1 MAKKGQAFKRYS
13 EEFKLRALD
22 MYEQGEMS
30 YRAIAKTRFTI
41 INQLRKN
48 LLSVSQKKISFK
60 PLKNTVG
67 FITMYGFV
75 QLIQRI

>member
-1 MAKKGQAFKRYS
+1 
-13 EEFKLRALD
+13 

-48 LLSVSQKKISFK
+48 LLSVRQKKSHSSSTYLVYVRF
-60 PLKNTVG
+60 
-67 FITMYGFV
+67 FV
-75 QLIQRI
+75 HV